1 MRIKGNKMKNQQLKT
16 FLAWCNSN
24 NNIRTVILTSSR
36 ANPDI
41 RPDILSDYDLEVY
54 VKDLSFCRKNDQWL
68 EQFGKI
74 LVRWPLKP
82 QETGLAGWITR
93 LVQFKNRSR
102 FDLQISDGPPSY
114 HPDFDAGYKV
124 LIDKDNC
131 TSVIS
136 PPQYRNLYIKRPSE
150 ERFQDRVNAFYW
162 NSVHAAKCLKRD
174 ELFYAKFMID
184 NEIRFKSFQVF
195 IEWYIGINNRWSVTT
210 NKLGRY
216 FKRYIDKE
224 LWKQI
229 EESFPNADSDNIWK
243 ALYKMI
249 DLSGFLCR
257 AVAAELGYLYPQKL
271 EDNSVKYIK
280 GIQTMDDSELK
291 SPTAPVQ
298 QGE

>member
-1 MRIKGNKMKNQQLKT
+1 MKDQQLKT

-24 NNIRTVILTSSR
+24 KNIRSVILTSSR

-41 RPDILSDYDLEVY
+41 MPDILSDYDLEVY

-68 EQFGKI
+68 EQFGEI

-93 LVQFKNRSR
+93 LVQFKNRTR
-102 FDLQISDGPPSY
+102 FDLQITDVFPRY
-114 HPDFDAGYKV
+114 HPNFDAGYKV

-131 TSVIS
+131 TDTLF
-136 PPQYRNLYIKRPSE
+136 PPQYQNLLIKKPSE

-162 NSVHAAKCLKRD
+162 NSLYVAKCLKRD

-184 NEIRFKSFQVF
+184 NEIRFNSFQVF
-195 IEWYIGINNRWSVTT
+195 IEWYIGMNNRWSVTA
-210 NKLGRY
+210 NKLGRF
-216 FKRYIDKE
+216 FKDYIDTE
-224 LWKQI
+224 LWKRI
-229 EESFPNADSDNIWK
+229 EATFPDSDSENIWN

-257 AVAAELGYLYPQKL
+257 AVAAELRYIYPLKL
-271 EDNSVKYIK
+271 EEESLEYIRE
-280 GIQTMDDSELK
+280 IQNMEELLFN
-291 SPTAPVQ
+291 P
-298 QGE
+298 